1 MREFYVAVFQKIL
14 NFQGVEKLYYF
25 REMGNYIFGFV
36 FFPSDTETPHELFGS
51 YLKGLNSEL
60 KQGKKG
66 N

>member
-1 MREFYVAVFQKIL
+1 
-14 NFQGVEKLYYF
+14 
-25 REMGNYIFGFV
+25 MGNYIFGFV

-51 YLKGLNSEL
+51 YLKVLNSEL